1 MLRRLPILL
10 AAVWTALAA
19 AALLS
24 PAPAAE
30 PQFPSGMRIGL
41 VPPNGLSPSADFAGF
56 EDHARRVTIAI
67 FDLPAGAYDSIER
80 AAFGEG
86 IKGLTVR
93 QRELFSFARGMG
105 FLFTGHAEID
115 GMSVYTYDLLINIT
129 YTGKMGRFTAFVRV
143 HVPDAAHEA
152 YPDAVIRAALQTV
165 TFRVPP
171 AAELRAEL
179 RAELL
184 KKLLK
189 QVPFTFGDMAGF
201 RVMRVVPP
209 AVAVLIDGPKDDP
222 VKNPY
227 MLITI
232 GRGAPEQ
239 ADARARFSRDLLG
252 DAPLKNVAITNMESM
267 RIQNR
272 AGYEVRADANGPD
285 GAPVKIVQWLRFGTT
300 GYLRM
305 VGVVAT
311 DRWDELFPRF
321 RAVRDGIDPR

>member
-19 AALLS
+19 AAAVG
-24 PAPAAE
+24 PALAAE
-30 PQFPSGMRIGL
+30 PVFPPGTRIGL
-41 VPPNGLSPSADFAGF
+41 VPPAGLTPSGQFPGF
-56 EDHARRVTIAI
+56 EDSARKVTIAI
-67 FDLPAGAYDSIER
+67 FDLPGGAYKSIER

-93 QRELFSFARGMG
+93 KRELFSFAHGMG

-115 GMSVYTYDLLINIT
+115 GLSVYTYDLLINNT
-129 YTGKMGRFTAFVRV
+129 YTGKLGHVAAFVRV
-143 HVPDAAHEA
+143 HVPDAAHDA
-152 YPDAVIRAALQTV
+152 YPDAVILAALQSV

-171 AAELRAEL
+171 AAELRE
-179 RAELL
+179 ELL
-184 KKLLK
+184 KD
-189 QVPFTFGDMAGF
+189 VPFKFGDMAGF

-209 AVAVLIDGPKDDP
+209 AVAVLIDGAGDDP
-222 VKNPY
+222 VDNPY
-227 MLITI
+227 VLVSV

-239 ADARARFSRDLLG
+239 ADARARFARDLLA

-267 RIQNR
+267 RIQNQ

-285 GAPVKIVQWLRFGTT
+285 GAPVKIVQWLRFGSS
-300 GYLRM
+300 GYLRV
-305 VGVVAT
+305 VGVVAK

-321 RAVRDGIDPR
+321 RAVRDGIDLR